1 MKENRHLE
9 FKEMITNTFLKTVSA
24 FANYDGG
31 VIIFGADDNGNF
43 SGIENPESVCLDI
56 ENRIN
61 DSISPQPEYT
71 LDIGE
76 KNTIE
81 LTVFS
86 GDKKPYMYK
95 SKAYKRNDTA
105 TVEVD
110 RAELTRL
117 ILAGSNMHYEELPA
131 ENQKLTFRE
140 LEKRLIAETGI
151 DRCDINILKTLN
163 LYSDKDGYNIAAA
176 LLADSNNY
184 PGIDI
189 GRFGESISVIRKRK
203 TLDNISILAEYET
216 ACEIFRDYYQYEII
230 EGSLRKTKELIPEEA
245 FRETVANAL
254 IHRVWDVREQIRVF
268 MFEDRIE
275 VYSPGGLPEELSKE
289 EYLAGNFSKL
299 RNPIISN
306 VFYRLRIVEI
316 FGTGVRRIREAY
328 KDSANKPEFR
338 VYENSIKVV
347 LPVMKSKNDLAGD
360 EADVYKLLSVETGKP
375 ISDLVNR
382 LPFGKS
388 KTREILNTL
397 AEKGF
402 VYISG
407 SGRGTKYHRK

>member
-1 MKENRHLE
+1 
-9 FKEMITNTFLKTVSA
+9 MILNLPLFQWRSYRRRGFLPC
-24 FANYDGG
+24 G
-31 VIIFGADDNGNF
+31 VG
-43 SGIENPESVCLDI
+43 
-56 ENRIN
+56 
-61 DSISPQPEYT
+61 
-71 LDIGE
+71 
-76 KNTIE
+76 
-81 LTVFS
+81 
-86 GDKKPYMYK
+86 
-95 SKAYKRNDTA
+95 
-105 TVEVD
+105 
-110 RAELTRL
+110 
-117 ILAGSNMHYEELPA
+117 
-131 ENQKLTFRE
+131 E

-203 TLDNISILAEYET
+203 TLDNISILAEYEA

-316 FGTGVRRIREAY
+316 FGTGVRRIREVY

-360 EADVYKLLSVETGKP
+360 EADVYKLLSVETGKT

>member
-1 MKENRHLE
+1 M
-9 FKEMITNTFLKTVSA
+9 
-24 FANYDGG
+24 
-31 VIIFGADDNGNF
+31 
-43 SGIENPESVCLDI
+43 
-56 ENRIN
+56 
-61 DSISPQPEYT
+61 
-71 LDIGE
+71 
-76 KNTIE
+76 
-81 LTVFS
+81 
-86 GDKKPYMYK
+86 
-95 SKAYKRNDTA
+95 
-105 TVEVD
+105 D

-203 TLDNISILAEYET
+203 TLDNISILAEYEA

>member
-1 MKENRHLE
+1 MKENRPGI
-9 FKEMITNTFLKTVSA
+9 ITNTFLKTVSA

-31 VIIFGADDNGNF
+31 VIIFEADDNGNF

-56 ENRIN
+56 ENRIK
-61 DSISPQPEYT
+61 DSIIPQPEYT

-86 GDKKPYMYK
+86 GDKTPYMYK

-117 ILAGSNMHYEELPA
+117 ILAGSNRHYEELPA
-131 ENQKLTFRE
+131 ENQKLTFRQ

-203 TLDNISILAEYET
+203 TLDNISILAEYEA

-230 EGSLRKTKELIPEEA
+230 VGSLRKTKELIPEEA

>member
-1 MKENRHLE
+1 MKENRPGI
-9 FKEMITNTFLKTVSA
+9 ITNTFLKTVSA

-31 VIIFGADDNGNF
+31 VIIFEADDNGNF

-56 ENRIN
+56 ENRIK
-61 DSISPQPEYT
+61 DSIIPQPEYT

-86 GDKKPYMYK
+86 GDKTPYMYK

-117 ILAGSNMHYEELPA
+117 ILAGSNRHYEELPA
-131 ENQKLTFRE
+131 ENQKLTFRQ

-203 TLDNISILAEYET
+203 TLDNISILAEYEA